1 MTSTLNQPSVIA
13 QRDLRNNSSD
23 ILRRAHE
30 GEVFIVT
37 VNGVQM
43 AQLSPMPDPVAPRPP
58 RRVVRPA
65 RTDGW
70 HGPKLVSRP
79 VSIQETLDELR
90 ADR

>member
-1 MTSTLNQPSVIA
+1 MTVTPNPPSVIA
-13 QRDLRNNSSD
+13 QRDLRNNSGD

-30 GEVFIVT
+30 GETFIVT

-43 AQLSPMPDPVAPRPP
+43 AKLTPLPDPTAPRPP
-58 RRVVRPA
+58 RRLVRAA

-70 HGPKLVSRP
+70 HGPALATQSAPSQV
-79 VSIQETLDELR
+79 TLDELR